1 MKKSG
6 WKTILQVIVSVLTA
20 AITALGT
27 TSCMALKRE
36 AILII
41 TKGCPQGHPFL
52 LSLTSSIQCFVLTI
66 GPTRCTTCGFRAGKA
81 SGSG

>member
-36 AILII
+36 AIQII
-41 TKGCPQGHPFL
+41 TKGCPQGHPFVHLFAIL
-52 LSLTSSIQCFVLTI
+52 LPRSNH
-66 GPTRCTTCGFRAGKA
+66 TRE
-81 SGSG
+81 